1 MVENVKDIK
10 IGKVDENINYS
21 KFSAPTINIYDEKL
35 NRKLAEKFMQFS
47 PKTTKEIKS
56 DVEKDK

>member
-21 KFSAPTINIYDEKL
+21 KFSAPTIDIYNEKL
-35 NRKLAEKFMQFS
+35 NKKMAEKFMQFS
-47 PKTTKEIKS
+47 PKTTKEIER
-56 DVEKDK
+56 DAQKDR